1 MTGSKEPNNKNV
13 KRGIIGKYTDI
24 FFQSSLPIIS
34 KNFCDSEPYDLTLPK
49 VVS

>member
-1 MTGSKEPNNKNV
+1 VTGSKEPNNKNV

-34 KNFCDSEPYDLTLPK
+34 KISVTLNPTT
-49 VVS
+49 